1 MAFLKKVARAVAS
14 GSPVA
19 AGKSS
24 GMFGGALKKAMPKIK
39 EAIAS
44 GAAAPA
50 AAVKSRGRSG
60 LGGMLSGSYT
70 ATAKAGAA
78 NPRGAGSGL
87 MGGAIKQAMAKRG
100 MGLKNGGMAEDKA
113 GRALGKNTADSM
125 GRAMAKAP
133 MKKNM
138 GGMAKK
144 SSKKC

>member
-87 MGGAIKQAMAKRG
+87 MGGAIKKAIGNIRFKD
-100 MGLKNGGMAEDKA
+100 GGMASDKA
-113 GRALGKNTADSM
+113 GRAMGKKTADSM

>member
-14 GSPVA
+14 GPALSV
-19 AGKSS
+19 GKSA

-44 GAAAPA
+44 GAAASPA
-50 AAVKSRGRSG
+50 AQGRGRSG
-60 LGGMLSGSYT
+60 LGGMLSGSFT
-70 ATAKAGAA
+70 ATPKAGSA

-87 MGGAIKQAMAKRG
+87 MGGAIRQAMTKRG

-113 GRALGKNTADSM
+113 GRALGKKTADSM

>member
-1 MAFLKKVARAVAS
+1 MGILKKAARAVAS

-19 AGKSS
+19 AGKSA

-39 EAIAS
+39 EAVAS
-44 GAAAPA
+44 GSAAPA
-50 AAVKSRGRSG
+50 AVQGRARSG

-70 ATAKAGAA
+70 ATAKAGAS
-78 NPRGAGSGL
+78 NPSGRSGL
-87 MGGAIKQAMAKRG
+87 MGGAIRKAAGNMRF
-100 MGLKNGGMAEDKA
+100 NEGGMASDRA
-113 GRALGKNTADSM
+113 GRALGKKTADAK
-125 GRAMAKAP
+125 GRAMAKTP

>member
-1 MAFLKKVARAVAS
+1 MPFLKKVAKAVAS

-19 AGKSS
+19 AGKSA

-39 EAIAS
+39 EAVAS

-50 AAVKSRGRSG
+50 AVKGRGRSG

-70 ATAKAGAA
+70 ATAKAGAS
-78 NPRGAGSGL
+78 NPSGRSGL
-87 MGGAIKQAMAKRG
+87 MGGAIRKAAGNMRFSE
-100 MGLKNGGMAEDKA
+100 GGMASDKA
-113 GRALGKNTADSM
+113 GRALGKKTADAK
-125 GRAMAKAP
+125 GRAMATTP
-133 MKKNM
+133 MKK

>member
-1 MAFLKKVARAVAS
+1 MGFLKKAARAVAS

-19 AGKSS
+19 AGKSA

-50 AAVKSRGRSG
+50 AAVKGRGRSG

-70 ATAKAGAA
+70 ATAKAGSA
-78 NPRGAGSGL
+78 NPRNASGSGL
-87 MGGAIKQAMAKRG
+87 MGGSIKKAMGNMRF
-100 MGLKNGGMAEDKA
+100 NEGGMASDKA
-113 GRALGKNTADSM
+113 GRALGKKTPDAM
-125 GRAMAKAP
+125 GRAMAKSP

>member
-1 MAFLKKVARAVAS
+1 MAFLKKVAKAVAS

-19 AGKSS
+19 AGRSS

-39 EAIAS
+39 EAVAS
-44 GAAAPA
+44 GAASPA
-50 AAVKSRGRSG
+50 AAQGRGRSG

-70 ATAKAGAA
+70 ATPKAGAA
-78 NPRGAGSGL
+78 NPKGRGLIGDVVRKSMTKGGL
-87 MGGAIKQAMAKRG
+87 
-100 MGLKNGGMAEDKA
+100 GLKNGGMAEDKA
-113 GRALGKNTADSM
+113 GRALGKKTADSM

>member
-1 MAFLKKVARAVAS
+1 MPFLKKVAKAVAS

-19 AGKSS
+19 AGKSA

-44 GAAAPA
+44 GAATP
-50 AAVKSRGRSG
+50 AAVKGRGRSG

-70 ATAKAGAA
+70 ATAKAGAS
-78 NPRGAGSGL
+78 NPSGRSGL
-87 MGGAIKQAMAKRG
+87 MGGAIRKAAGNMRF
-100 MGLKNGGMAEDKA
+100 NEGGMANDKA
-113 GRALGKNTADSM
+113 GRALGKKTADAK
-125 GRAMAKAP
+125 GRAMATTP
-133 MKKNM
+133 MKK